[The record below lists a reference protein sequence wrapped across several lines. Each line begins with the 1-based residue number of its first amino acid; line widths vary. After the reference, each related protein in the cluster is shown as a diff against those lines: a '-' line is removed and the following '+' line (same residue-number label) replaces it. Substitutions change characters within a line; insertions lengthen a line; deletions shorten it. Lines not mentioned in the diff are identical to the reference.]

1 MTRSQICDTMNPTNP
16 VLTVAPIEEETEMFG
31 ATNNKITAL
40 YCRLSQED
48 ARMGESLSIENQKS
62 MLLQYCKEHH
72 FSNPLFF
79 VDDGYSGTT
88 YERPGF
94 QKMLDEIEDGKIGVV
109 LTKDLSRLG
118 RNSALTGLYTNFT
131 FPQNGVRYIA
141 INDNYDT
148 ADPNSINNDF
158 AGIKNWFNEFY
169 ARDTSRKIRAVQKA
183 KGERGVPLTVNVP
196 YGYVK
201 DPEDKRKWIV
211 DEEAA
216 AVVRRIFEM
225 CMEGRGPQ
233 QIANQ
238 LKADKVL
245 TPTAYKKRKGM
256 KTPQAA
262 PENPYGWCDSSVVNI
277 LERRE
282 YTGCTVNFKTYSN
295 SIWDKKQRE
304 NPVEK
309 QAIFENTHEAII
321 SDDVFKRVQEIRQH
335 RHRKTRSGRSSMF
348 SGLVFCSDCGEKLYY
363 GATNNY
369 RTEGAFFD
377 CSLHWKYKE
386 KCPTHYIRESILE
399 RMVLKHMQLVT
410 GYILRYEQYFRSIM
424 EQQLRLESTEKL
436 QISKGQLERN
446 EKRIAE
452 LKRLFI
458 KIYEDNAGGRLSDE
472 RYDMLSQSYETE
484 QKQLEAEVITLRQE
498 IEVQERQNENVERFI
513 QKAKNYVEIESL
525 DPYALRELVQAI
537 YVDAP
542 DKSTGKRRQHIHI
555 KYDGIGFIPLDEL
568 MKKGNGVT
576 EVTPSP

>member
-1 MTRSQICDTMNPTNP
+1 MTRSQIRDTIEFTNP
-16 VLTVAPIEEETEMFG
+16 VLTVAPSKEETEMLG
-31 ATNNKITAL
+31 ATTNKITAL

-48 ARMGESLSIENQKS
+48 ARMGESLSIENQKA

-72 FSNPLFF
+72 FPNPSFF
-79 VDDGYSGTT
+79 VDDGYSGTS
-88 YERPGF
+88 YDRPAF
-94 QKMLDEIEDGKIGVV
+94 QKMLDEIEAGKVGVV

-141 INDNYDT
+141 VNDNYDT
-148 ADPNSINNDF
+148 ADPTSINNDF

-201 DPEDKRKWIV
+201 DPEDKRKWLI

-245 TPTAYKKRKGM
+245 TPTVYKKRQGR
-256 KTPQAA
+256 KTPHAE
-262 PENPYGWCDSSVVNI
+262 PENPYDWQDSSVVNI

-304 NPVEK
+304 NPIEK

-321 SDDVFKRVQEIRQH
+321 TGEVFKRVQEIRQQ

-348 SGLVFCSDCGEKLYY
+348 SGLVFCSDCGSKLYY

-369 RTEGAFFD
+369 KPEGAFFD
-377 CSLHWKYKE
+377 CSLHWKKKD
-386 KCPTHYIRESILE
+386 KCATHYVRESVLE
-399 RMVLKHMQLVT
+399 RMVLRHMQLVT
-410 GYILRYEQYFRSIM
+410 GYILRYEEHFRSVM
-424 EQQLRLESTEKL
+424 DDHLRLDSTEKL
-436 QISKGQLERN
+436 EISKGQLERN

-458 KIYEDNAGGRLSDE
+458 KIYEDNAKGKLADD
-472 RYDMLSQSYETE
+472 RYDMMSQSYDSE
-484 QKQLEAEVITLRQE
+484 QKTLEAEVIALWQE
-498 IEVQERQNENVERFI
+498 IEVQERQNDNVEKFI
-513 QKAKNYVEIESL
+513 EKAKRYVGIDKL

-542 DKSTGKRRQHIHI
+542 DKSSGKRQQTIHI
-555 KYDGIGFIPLDEL
+555 RYDGIGLIPLEEL
-568 MKKGNGVT
+568 RKKAAA
-576 EVTPSP
+576 